1 MNLTDSERIHLIEA
15 YAGLSTNAL
24 GKYIGM
30 KTSQTLYDIHNGKH
44 SISRSLA
51 RVLSDKFEGLS
62 MSWILTG
69 EGDMLLPDP
78 ENSDDTPPAIIDAG
92 KDVESVSIDKKAYD
106 LIFMQQE
113 IIKTQQATI
122 AFLTKHCNDK
132 YNKA

>member
-1 MNLTDSERIHLIEA
+1 
-15 YAGLSTNAL
+15 
-24 GKYIGM
+24 
-30 KTSQTLYDIHNGKH
+30 
-44 SISRSLA
+44 
-51 RVLSDKFEGLS
+51 
-62 MSWILTG
+62 
-69 EGDMLLPDP
+69 MLLPDS

-132 YNKA
+132 HHEA

>member
-1 MNLTDSERIHLIEA
+1 MNLTDSERIRLIEA
-15 YAGLSTNAL
+15 YSGLSTNAL

-51 RVLSDKFEGLS
+51 RALSDKFVGLS

-69 EGDMLLPDP
+69 EGNMLLPDS

-92 KDVESVSIDKKAYD
+92 KDVESVSINKKAYD

-122 AFLTKHCNDK
+122 AFLTKHCGE
-132 YNKA
+132 NKTS

>member
-69 EGDMLLPDP
+69 EGDMLLPDS

-92 KDVESVSIDKKAYD
+92 KDVESVSINKKAYD

>member
-69 EGDMLLPDP
+69 EGDMLLPDS
-78 ENSDDTPPAIIDAG
+78 ENTDDTPPAIIDAG
-92 KDVESVSIDKKAYD
+92 KDVESVSINKKAYD